1 MNHTPTLTRRDFLR
15 TAGVGLA
22 AASAGAPSLSAWP
35 SREDRVLVVLE
46 LSGGNDGLNTVVP
59 IADDAY
65 HRLRPTLAIKPAET
79 LKVGDG
85 AGFHKGLRA
94 LMTLW
99 ERGQMAVVNGAGY
112 PAPNRS
118 HFRSMEIWQTASDA
132 GVAEPRGWLGRY
144 FDHACPDCG
153 RPELAVSV
161 TREVPRAIM
170 GRGGVGVTADSG
182 AGKIRAALERGRAN
196 SAAYPDT
203 AYGHGLAR
211 IAALIGGGLDA
222 RVYCHEICGFD
233 THASQLA
240 NHARTW
246 IETSAGLAAFFR
258 DLERRGAA
266 DRVLVMAFS
275 EFGRR
280 AVENGAGGCDHGA
293 AGPMFLWGRPVR
305 GGMHGESPA
314 LADLDGGDLKMT
326 VDFRSVYATVL
337 DDWLGVKPGHVL
349 GREFP
354 KLGLL
359 A

>member
-1 MNHTPTLTRRDFLR
+1 MKQTPTLTRREFLR
-15 TAGVGLA
+15 TTSLGFATVGV
-22 AASAGAPSLSAWP
+22 GAPSLFARP
-35 SREDRVLVVLE
+35 PGEGRVLVVLE

-59 IADDAY
+59 FADDAY
-65 HRLRPTLAIKPAET
+65 HRLRPTLAIKPAEV

-85 AGFHKGLRA
+85 VGLHKGLRA
-94 LMTLW
+94 LMPLW
-99 ERGQMAVVNGAGY
+99 ERGQMAVVNGVGY
-112 PAPNRS
+112 PNPNRS
-118 HFRSMEIWQTASDA
+118 HYRSMEIWQTASDA
-132 GVAEPRGWLGRY
+132 GVAEPHGWLGRY

-153 RPELAVSV
+153 RPDLAVSV
-161 TREVPRAIM
+161 TREAPRAIA

-182 AGKIRAALERGRAN
+182 AEKVRAALARGRLDG
-196 SAAYPDT
+196 AAYPDT

-211 IAALIGGGLDA
+211 IAAMIGGGLEA

-233 THASQLA
+233 THASQA
-240 NHARTW
+240 PHHARAW
-246 IETSAGLAAFFR
+246 IETGAGLAAFFR
-258 DLERRGAA
+258 DLERRGVA

-280 AVENGAGGCDHGA
+280 VVENGAGGCDHGA

-305 GGMHGESPA
+305 GGMHGGMPA

-337 DDWLGVKPGHVL
+337 DGWLGVKPGHVL
-349 GREFP
+349 GRDFP
-354 KLGLL
+354 MLPLL